1 MNNFVLAGISAL
13 RAFRVLRIIRMIK
26 SARNIRRVIRT
37 LVRSMQEAAHL
48 MIVLSIV
55 LFTFALV
62 GMQFFGGKMCA
73 ERACEYPDDIKVRN
87 YIIMTQLIKHE
98 PPFDQNNPA
107 VSTRHHQR
115 QAITRS
121 IGKEIVEDA
130 TYLSWGFLVKGRC
143 RFFLLND
150 QSDDQSDDR
159 PENILQKMAN
169 RMTALRIFSKK

>member
-13 RAFRVLRIIRMIK
+13 RAFRVLRIIRMVK

-62 GMQFFGGKMCA
+62 GMGFFGGKMCA
-73 ERACEYPDDIKVRN
+73 ERACEYPGGIKVRN
-87 YIIMTQLIKHE
+87 YIITTQLIKHE

-107 VSTRHHQR
+107 LSTRHHQR

-130 TYLSWGFLVKGRC
+130 TCLLWGFLMKGRR
-143 RFFLLND
+143 RFFLSN
-150 QSDDQSDDR
+150 DQSDDR
-159 PENILQKMAN
+159 PEDILQKMAN